1 MISKGLSDGLNRA
14 LMKTGYRPWLDFEDA
29 AGTPWIFNPHFLT
42 TLPWVSVPQAEAPF
56 EWQAH
61 FEMWYSMTIH
71 SVFDVIEG
79 ANDCLCVLTK
89 CRLPFIQ
96 LKEKL
101 DGFFEVIPYLV
112 WCYLRDNN
120 YQFLYNFED
129 RNHQMQYGI
138 LYGPISL
145 CQRDDNINIELSNTN
160 RNGADILWRFT
171 FVWGYNDVGDVVDLV
186 NDVGANKYHLLSVD
200 NAEEVDDGAYMPFLC
215 SDARTPETTEVLPF
229 KKTSYAIRVR
239 CSMVDHI
246 IENHSY
252 FDANQAVV
260 VACPWIDEMN
270 DM

>member
-1 MISKGLSDGLNRA
+1 LKCG
-14 LMKTGYRPWLDFEDA
+14 
-29 AGTPWIFNPHFLT
+29 
-42 TLPWVSVPQAEAPF
+42 
-56 EWQAH
+56 
-61 FEMWYSMTIH
+61 IH

-101 DGFFEVIPYLV
+101 DGFFDVIPYLV

-120 YQFLYNFED
+120 YQFLYYFED
-129 RNHQMQYGI
+129 KNHQMQMQYGI

-186 NDVGANKYHLLSVD
+186 NEVGANKYHLLSVD

-246 IENHSY
+246 LENHSY

-260 VACPWIDEMN
+260 VA
-270 DM
+270 